1 MARQNSVVDSYRFC
15 IIGLMVIIF
24 LSAGLAKG
32 QLVIQPM
39 RFELSASP
47 GGRILDNLELYNHSP
62 SSNVRVEL
70 TVADLSQLED
80 GTWETIDPNSDDVD
94 TSKLFSCKDWIGFS
108 QQTVD
113 VAPMQMV
120 SVQIFLKAPAG
131 VYGFYSAG
139 IVVKMRSIGEIEGV
153 GLIFHFVIPVLVQI
167 PGRVVQHKIELT
179 DVGMEFRES
188 TGEAPSTT
196 LISMSIVN
204 EGRTYSR
211 LMGLVRVWG
220 LFSEHWRKITERE
233 LQVGGI
239 LPGAKLKLEGDIR
252 RSLPPGKYKIAGWLY
267 VDGRRVKPIEKEIDF
282 AGDPSVTHIATDAP
296 LDLKPS
302 DIVIN
307 SLPGSTRTATLQV
320 VNASDDEV
328 NVKVQVALPT
338 VLRGVVGAFRGEDLD
353 CTSWLDVE
361 PSEFNLPSY
370 SQQNI
375 RIISKM
381 PNPEA
386 MHACY
391 YALLGLFAA
400 YPDGQ
405 NAGLKIANIC
415 VLNRQLNTRPMV
427 RPGGPV
433 GLAVQTE
440 SKYIVTSLFTN
451 YGDIHF
457 TPQQCRAVVTNIA
470 GAAMSQELLRSERS
484 GLMLPLE
491 SRHFSGE
498 LDFSNYPEGYYRLQ
512 VSLEYGPEQVA
523 TNQVGLRVSLR
534 AGRGIIETVGREEFE
549 KIGVK
554 WR

>member
-1 MARQNSVVDSYRFC
+1 MARRNSVVDSYRFF

-39 RFELSASP
+39 RFELTAAP
-47 GGRILDNLELYNHSP
+47 GGRVLDNLELYNHDLNN
-62 SSNVRVEL
+62 NVRVEL
-70 TVADLSQLED
+70 TVVDLSQLED
-80 GTWETIDPNSDDVD
+80 GSWQPIDPNSDDVD
-94 TSKLFSCKDWIGFS
+94 TSKLFSCKDWISLS
-108 QQTVD
+108 QQIVD
-113 VAPMQMV
+113 VAPLQM
-120 SVQIFLKAPAG
+120 APVRMSLRAPPG
-131 VYGFYSAG
+131 IYGFYCAG
-139 IVVKMRSIGEIEGV
+139 ILVSMRSVGQIEGV
-153 GLIFHFVIPVLVQI
+153 ALIFQFVIPVLVQI
-167 PGRVVQHKIELT
+167 PGRVVRHKVELT
-179 DVGMEFRES
+179 DVGMEFREP
-188 TGEAPSTT
+188 TEEAPGTT
-196 LISMSIVN
+196 LMSMSIVN

-211 LMGLVRVWG
+211 LLGLVRVWG
-220 LFSEHWRKITERE
+220 LFSEHWRRITERE
-233 LQVGGI
+233 LQVVGI

-252 RSLPPGKYKIAGWLY
+252 RSLPPGKYKVAGWLY

-282 AGDPSVTHIATDAP
+282 AGDPSVTNIATDAP

-302 DIVIN
+302 DIIIN
-307 SLPGSTRTATLQV
+307 SLPGATRMATLQV

-328 NVKVQVALPT
+328 NVKVQVALPP
-338 VLRGVVGAFRGEDLD
+338 VLMGVVGAFRGEDLD

-361 PSEFNLPSY
+361 PSEFKLPSY
-370 SQQNI
+370 AQQNI

-405 NAGLKIANIC
+405 NAGLTIANIC
-415 VLNRQLNTRPMV
+415 VLNQQLRTRPLV

-440 SKYIVTSLFTN
+440 SKYIVTSVFAN

-457 TPQQCRAVVTNIA
+457 TPQRCRAVVANTA
-470 GAAMSQELLRSERS
+470 GAAMTQELLRSERR
-484 GLMLPLE
+484 GIMLPLE
-491 SRHFSGE
+491 SRPFSGE
-498 LDFSNYPEGYYRLQ
+498 LDFSDYPEGYYRLE
-512 VSLEYGPEQVA
+512 VNLEYGPEQVV
-523 TNQVGLRVSLR
+523 TNQVGIRVSLR
-534 AGRGIIETVGREEFE
+534 AGQRIIETVGREEFE
-549 KIGVK
+549 RIGVK